1 MVSDDKPIAKEAS
14 SDAPAESCRGSL
26 RRHPIFP
33 IFLLILACMV
43 TGEFYPFS
51 PFSMYSNP
59 SPVPLRFCYVTDGDG
74 EALPIL
80 WHTGVSPA
88 SLTKKYRTHRGDIQE
103 AIASGQRGSMDDMAI
118 RKEAGETVLK
128 WLRGLSYDRSNRE
141 LTGPIELVEVA
152 ISAGREGLNEDP
164 QVVAELGKDPV
175 FEPGKEKAP

>member
-1 MVSDDKPIAKEAS
+1 MSDSEPPAK
-14 SDAPAESCRGSL
+14 RRWNVL

-33 IFLLILACMV
+33 VLVLIVASMV

-59 SPVPLRFCYVTDGDG
+59 SPVPLRFCYVTDGEG

-88 SLTKKYRTHRGDIQE
+88 SLTKKYRTHRGEIQE
-103 AIASGQRGSMDDMAI
+103 AIEAGEREAIEDMAI
-118 RKEAGETVLK
+118 RREAGETVLR
-128 WLRGLSYDRSNRE
+128 WLRKLSHKRPKRE

-152 ISAGREGLNEDP
+152 IGAGKKGLEEEER
-164 QVVAELGKDPV
+164 VVADLEA
-175 FEPGKEKAP
+175 EPGHQPVADEPEKEGGAAR